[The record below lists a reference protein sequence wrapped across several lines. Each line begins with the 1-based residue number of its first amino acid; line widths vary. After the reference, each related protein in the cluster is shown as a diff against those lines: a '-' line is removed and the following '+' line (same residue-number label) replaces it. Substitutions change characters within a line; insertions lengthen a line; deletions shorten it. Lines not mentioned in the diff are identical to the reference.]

1 MTNMCSSGNRYAQ
14 AGVQFDRLLSP
25 TARVLV
31 LCCTSVPV
39 IRSSAIG
46 CVGVKTGG
54 LHFAMYAADTAA
66 AETRSIDAV
75 DRAAD
80 DVNREVR
87 YTENSHLLGTVW
99 YYQRCVAICRLIL
112 TGGRGHKLGLGC
124 WELLEVSKDGMNKH
138 HSRPT

>member
-1 MTNMCSSGNRYAQ
+1 M
-14 AGVQFDRLLSP
+14 
-25 TARVLV
+25 LV

-54 LHFAMYAADTAA
+54 LHFARYAADTAA

-87 YTENSHLLGTVW
+87 YTENSHPQYLVW